1 MQAKTIVKFIFSI
14 IASLALLCIIFPND
28 GIPFFG
34 TKLKFPSIAEV
45 IKTPVDSA
53 LIGEAPKDVINKRKS
68 DLDIAKENEF
78 RSFCETNPA
87 RFFMPNND
95 VTYFDNLFKDCKNIT
110 YVDFSTFKF
119 SYNNIK
125 YTSASDCLYAASNL
139 IQCKM
144 SSAANNI
151 LSSTPHMFADCF
163 SLIKFDANNFTAAS
177 VINASYMFSRCSS
190 LEDGSQFNN
199 LTFNSLENAKHI
211 FSGASHLK
219 NINIEIDPNL
229 PLSSNMKLIVI
240 GNTSKISKLK

>member
-87 RFFMPNND
+87 RFFMPKRKS
-95 VTYFDNLFKDCKNIT
+95 LHMLHW
-110 YVDFSTFKF
+110 
-119 SYNNIK
+119 
-125 YTSASDCLYAASNL
+125 AS
-139 IQCKM
+139 
-144 SSAANNI
+144 
-151 LSSTPHMFADCF
+151 
-163 SLIKFDANNFTAAS
+163 
-177 VINASYMFSRCSS
+177 
-190 LEDGSQFNN
+190 EG
-199 LTFNSLENAKHI
+199 
-211 FSGASHLK
+211 
-219 NINIEIDPNL
+219 
-229 PLSSNMKLIVI
+229 
-240 GNTSKISKLK
+240 